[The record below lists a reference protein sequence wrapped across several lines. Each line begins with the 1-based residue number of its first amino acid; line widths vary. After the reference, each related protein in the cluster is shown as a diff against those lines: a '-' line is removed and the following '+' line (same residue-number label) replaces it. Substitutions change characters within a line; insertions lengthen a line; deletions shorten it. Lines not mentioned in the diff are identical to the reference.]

1 MKKRK
6 LRVGDK
12 VMIKS
17 LEWYDKNKD
26 HEGIVRLK
34 ENTFISAMSK
44 YCNQVMTIEGERSRF
59 DFILKE
65 DPENWSWTEEMFDL
79 IEPMLDSIEEKRDYV
94 CKNFDIIE
102 FGGFYIIFDT
112 NTKVAIS
119 DFFENKDNAIDY
131 VVKKMGT

>member
-1 MKKRK
+1 M
-6 LRVGDK
+6 
-12 VMIKS
+12 
-17 LEWYDKNKD
+17 
-26 HEGIVRLK
+26 K
-34 ENTFISAMSK
+34 ENTFIPAMSK
-44 YCNQVMTIEGERSRF
+44 YCNQIMTIEREKSGF
-59 DFILKE
+59 NFALKE

-79 IEPMLDSIEEKRDYV
+79 IEPKINSIEEKRNYV

-102 FGGFYIIFDT
+102 FGGFYVIFDI

>member
-1 MKKRK
+1 MKKQK
-6 LRVGDK
+6 FKAGDK
-12 VMIKS
+12 VIIKS
-17 LEWYDKNKD
+17 LEWYNENKD
-26 HEGIVRLK
+26 YEGIVRLK
-34 ENTFISAMSK
+34 ENTFIPAMSK
-44 YCNQVMTIEGERSRF
+44 YCNQVMTIEREKSGF
-59 DFILKE
+59 NFALKE

-79 IEPMLDSIEEKRDYV
+79 VESKINSIEEKRDYV

-102 FGGFYIIFDT
+102 FGGFYVIFDI